1 MTKFRSYLNHM
12 ILTAAALVA
21 TSQIASAQDL
31 GARATVWRTYLTA
44 VLNLLPVAAAIAGF
58 GLLITAGVKL
68 AKHNADPRENSMKAV
83 MLYGAGGLILVL
95 LGGFVAFGA
104 GTLFGGG
111 GNTGGDAGV
120 GTFTLN

>member
-1 MTKFRSYLNHM
+1 MLKIKN
-12 ILTAAALVA
+12 LTNRVAFAATALIVSA
-21 TSQIASAQDL
+21 QIASAQDL
-31 GARATVWRTYLTA
+31 GARATVWRTYLAT

-58 GLLITAGVKL
+58 GLLITAGIKL

-104 GTLFGGG
+104 SSLFGSG
-111 GNTGGDAGV
+111 GNTGGAAGV
-120 GTFTLN
+120 GTFTLS